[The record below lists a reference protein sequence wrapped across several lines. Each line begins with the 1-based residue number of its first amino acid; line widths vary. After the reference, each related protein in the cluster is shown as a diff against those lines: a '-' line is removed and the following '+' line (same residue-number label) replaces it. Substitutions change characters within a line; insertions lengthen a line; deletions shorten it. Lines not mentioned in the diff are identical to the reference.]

1 MTMRRSTM
9 RVATALPLLCAGC
22 SGWQSAMDPGGP
34 QAAKLKA
41 LIWVFLI
48 TCGIIWLLVMLVL
61 AAAVWHRRP
70 PADPLANPL
79 ANPLADPATNPSAD
93 PLATPNR
100 TASIVVGAA
109 VAASVVVIFGLT
121 LASYFATRG
130 IFDSRPEPLIIQV
143 RGHQW
148 WWEATY
154 KDRSINQNF
163 LTANE
168 LHVPVGQPIRIE
180 LAADDVIH
188 SFWAPNLTG
197 KQDLIP
203 GRDNALTFTVDKPG
217 TYRQQCAEFCGLQHA
232 HMAMLIVAEPAEAY
246 QNWRHA
252 QLVEPAAPTE
262 AAEQRGR
269 QAFLAKP
276 CAACH
281 TIRGTQA
288 SGTLGPDL
296 THVGSRQY
304 IVAGILPATRG
315 SLAAWIADPQT
326 IKPGNN
332 MPMVPLTADELN
344 DLCAYLASLK

>member
-1 MTMRRSTM
+1 
-9 RVATALPLLCAGC
+9 V
-22 SGWQSAMDPGGP
+22 
-34 QAAKLKA
+34 
-41 LIWVFLI
+41 I
-48 TCGIIWLLVMLVL
+48 
-61 AAAVWHRRP
+61 
-70 PADPLANPL
+70 
-79 ANPLADPATNPSAD
+79 
-93 PLATPNR
+93 
-100 TASIVVGAA
+100 GAA
-109 VAASVVVIFGLT
+109 VAASVVVIFGFT

-154 KDRSINQNF
+154 KDKSTNRNF

-168 LHVPVGQPIRIE
+168 LHVPIGQPIRIE

-246 QNWRHA
+246 QNWRQA
-252 QLVEPAAPTE
+252 QLVEPAAP
-262 AAEQRGR
+262 AQADEQRGR
-269 QAFLAKP
+269 QAFMARP

-296 THVGSRQY
+296 THIGSRQY
-304 IVAGILPATRG
+304 IAAGILPTTRG

-344 DLCAYLASLK
+344 DLSAYLASLK